1 MFLRYSP
8 ELIEETIA
16 CLQDEHNL
24 ILSSDEACQYLD
36 SISGLFLAYAKTSK
50 GYSSIIEPK
59 ISRVKEYPKG
69 I

>member
-36 SISGLFLAYAKTSK
+36 SLSGLFLAYAKTSK
-50 GYSSIIEPK
+50 GYSSIVEPT